1 MIEDLRYIFN
11 APIATIIVC
20 AGIFFI
26 ILAVIGE
33 ISGKIKLG
41 KSRCIASGVMGII
54 FLVIGLHLSGLCL
67 PYPFTPTITVEI
79 TSPQDDAII
88 SSNNTT
94 VSGIA
99 SNVPEDKYLWVIV
112 KKAGDNKFYPCDG
125 WRPIHEDEWNVQIWL
140 PKPNKKCSIFAY
152 LTDKQANEEL
162 KNHVNTRIGHPGML
176 SLPDVVESYDRI
188 NVTWNPS

>member
-26 ILAVIGE
+26 FIFLIGE
-33 ISGKIKLG
+33 ITGWIKVRGL
-41 KSRCIASGVMGII
+41 SRIVFGTIGVILLLMGL
-54 FLVIGLHLSGLCL
+54 FLSGYLSN
-67 PYPFTPTITVEI
+67 PIPPTITVEI

-125 WRPIHEDEWNVQIWL
+125 WRPIHEDEWNVKIWL
-140 PKPNKKCSIFAY
+140 PKPNKKCTIFAY
-152 LTDKQANEEL
+152 LADKQANEEL